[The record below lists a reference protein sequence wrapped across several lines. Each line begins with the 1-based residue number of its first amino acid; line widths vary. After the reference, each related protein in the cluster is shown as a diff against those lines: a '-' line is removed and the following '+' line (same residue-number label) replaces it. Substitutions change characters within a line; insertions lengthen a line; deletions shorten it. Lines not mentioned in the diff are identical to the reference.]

1 MRKNSVRIITI
12 IFLCFMPIWM
22 LISKDVDFSDKE
34 NRYMAKFPKISF
46 KSLSDGSFM
55 EDFETY
61 LTDQFPVRDACI
73 TLKTNALRLLGQRRI
88 NGVYIG
94 SKGYLIAEEEKFDS
108 DKIDALMKA
117 INSFAAESEAN
128 VKFMLVPNSSLIYEE
143 KLPYGIDSSQDKT
156 IEYVK
161 EGLSSKVGFVDVR
174 DALTAGKGR
183 QLYYKTD
190 HHWTTAGAQIAFAEY
205 AKAAGLDVSGIQYDN
220 YCVSGDFCGTQAS
233 NCGVYS
239 SRDVV
244 NICVPKDSAGSYI
257 VNYVDETRKTATL
270 FDMSKLEEKD
280 KYLVFMGG
288 NYSRVDINTDAKNG
302 RRLLV
307 IKDSYANCFIPM
319 LTPCYEEIIVVDPR
333 YYYDDIY
340 QLMSDASVTD
350 VLFLYNV
357 NSFVTD
363 NSLEEVLKKVL
374 QS

>member
-22 LISKDVDFSDKE
+22 IISKDVDFSDKE
-34 NRYMAKFPKISF
+34 NRYMAKFPKISI

-94 SKGYLIAEEEKFDS
+94 NKGYLIAEEEKYDTAALDGLTEAVSAFAADS
-108 DKIDALMKA
+108 D
-117 INSFAAESEAN
+117 AN

-143 KLPYGIDSSQDKT
+143 RLPYGIKSSEDAT
-156 IEYVK
+156 IEHVK
-161 EGLSSKVGFVDVR
+161 AMLSDKVGFVDVR
-174 DALTAGKGR
+174 DALLEEKGK

-190 HHWTTAGAQIAFAEY
+190 HHWTTAGARVAFEEY
-205 AKAAGLDVSGIQYDN
+205 AKAAGLNISSVEYES
-220 YCVSGDFCGTQAS
+220 YCVSGDFQGTQAS

-239 SRDVV
+239 HSDAV
-244 NICVPKDSAGSYI
+244 NICVPKGSEGSYI

-270 FDMSKLEEKD
+270 FDMSKLDEKD

-288 NYSRVDINTDAKNG
+288 NYSRVDITTKTKNG
-302 RRLLV
+302 RRLLL

-319 LTPCYEEIIVVDPR
+319 LTPCYEEIIVIDPR

-340 QLMSDASVTD
+340 QLMSDNSVSD

-374 QS
+374 HS

>member
-12 IFLCFMPIWM
+12 IFLCFMPVWM

-34 NRYMAKFPKISF
+34 NRYMAKFPKISI
-46 KSLSDGSFM
+46 KTISDGSFM

-88 NGVYIG
+88 NGVYIA
-94 SKGYLIAEEEKFDS
+94 SKGYLIAEEDKYDTDALDKLTQTVSDFAVDS
-108 DKIDALMKA
+108 DAD
-117 INSFAAESEAN
+117 

-143 KLPYGIDSSQDKT
+143 RLPYGIKSSEDAT
-156 IEYVK
+156 IERVK
-161 EGLSSKVGFVDVR
+161 NMLSDKAGFVDVR
-174 DALTAGKGR
+174 GALYEGKGK

-190 HHWTTAGAQIAFAEY
+190 HHWTTEGAYIAFEEY
-205 AKAAGLDVSGIQYDN
+205 AKAAGLDISSVQYES
-220 YCVSGDFCGTQAS
+220 YCVSGDFQGTQAS

-239 SRDVV
+239 SSDVV
-244 NICVPKDSAGSYI
+244 NICVPKGSEGSYI
-257 VNYVDETRKTATL
+257 VNYVDETKKTATL
-270 FDMSKLEEKD
+270 FDMGKLEEKD

-288 NYSRVDINTDAKNG
+288 NYSRVDISTKTKNG
-302 RRLLV
+302 RRLLL
-307 IKDSYANCFIPM
+307 IKDSYANCFVPM
-319 LTPCYEEIIVVDPR
+319 LTPYYEEIIVIDPR

-340 QLMSDASVTD
+340 QLMADNSVSD

-374 QS
+374 HS

>member
-1 MRKNSVRIITI
+1 
-12 IFLCFMPIWM
+12 MPVWM

-34 NRYMAKFPKISF
+34 NRYMAKFPKISI
-46 KSLSDGSFM
+46 KTISDGSFM

-88 NGVYIG
+88 NGVYIA
-94 SKGYLIAEEEKFDS
+94 SKGYLIAEEDKYDTDALDKLTQTVSDFAVDS
-108 DKIDALMKA
+108 DAD
-117 INSFAAESEAN
+117 

-143 KLPYGIDSSQDKT
+143 RLPYGIKSSEDAT
-156 IEYVK
+156 IERVK
-161 EGLSSKVGFVDVR
+161 NMLSDKAGFVDVR
-174 DALTAGKGR
+174 GALYEGKGK

-190 HHWTTAGAQIAFAEY
+190 HHWTTEGAYIAFEEY
-205 AKAAGLDVSGIQYDN
+205 AKAAGLDISSVQYES
-220 YCVSGDFCGTQAS
+220 YCVSGDFQGTQAS

-239 SRDVV
+239 SSDVV
-244 NICVPKDSAGSYI
+244 NICVPKGSEGSYI
-257 VNYVDETRKTATL
+257 VNYVDETKKTATL

-288 NYSRVDINTDAKNG
+288 NYSRVDISTKTKNG
-302 RRLLV
+302 RRLLL
-307 IKDSYANCFIPM
+307 IKDSYANCFVPM
-319 LTPCYEEIIVVDPR
+319 LTPYYEEIIVIDPR

-340 QLMSDASVTD
+340 QLMADNSVSD

-374 QS
+374 HS

>member
-1 MRKNSVRIITI
+1 MRKSSVRIITI
-12 IFLCFMPIWM
+12 IFLCFMPVWM

-34 NRYMAKFPKISF
+34 NRYMAKFPKISI
-46 KSLSDGSFM
+46 KTISDGSFM

-88 NGVYIG
+88 NGVYIA
-94 SKGYLIAEEEKFDS
+94 SKGYLIAEEDKYDTDALDKLTQTVSDFAVDS
-108 DKIDALMKA
+108 DAD
-117 INSFAAESEAN
+117 

-143 KLPYGIDSSQDKT
+143 RLPYGIKSSEDAT
-156 IEYVK
+156 IERVK
-161 EGLSSKVGFVDVR
+161 NMLSDKAGFVDVR
-174 DALTAGKGR
+174 GALYEGKGK

-190 HHWTTAGAQIAFAEY
+190 HHWTTEGAYIAFEEY
-205 AKAAGLDVSGIQYDN
+205 AKAAGLDISSVQYES
-220 YCVSGDFCGTQAS
+220 YCVSGDFQGTQAS

-239 SRDVV
+239 SSDVV
-244 NICVPKDSAGSYI
+244 NICVPKGSEGSYI
-257 VNYVDETRKTATL
+257 VNYVDETKKTATL

-288 NYSRVDINTDAKNG
+288 NYSRVDISTKTKNG
-302 RRLLV
+302 RRLLL
-307 IKDSYANCFIPM
+307 IKDSYANCFVPM
-319 LTPCYEEIIVVDPR
+319 LTPYYEEIIVIDPR

-340 QLMSDASVTD
+340 QLMADNSVSD

-374 QS
+374 HS